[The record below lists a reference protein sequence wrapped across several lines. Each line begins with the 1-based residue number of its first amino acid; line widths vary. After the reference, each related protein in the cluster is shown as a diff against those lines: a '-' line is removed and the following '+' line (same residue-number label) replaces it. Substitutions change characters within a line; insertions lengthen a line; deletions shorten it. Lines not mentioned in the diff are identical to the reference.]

1 MRNHFHITGYGVNK
15 RGLTIGINYRVLSSN
30 MREAKAHA
38 MNKAQHEG
46 LTSVR
51 LTRVIAFAVLITAS
65 HTGDMEVSA

>member
-1 MRNHFHITGYGVNK
+1 MNHFHITGYGVNK
-15 RGLTIGINYRVLSSN
+15 RGLTIGINYRIASSS

-51 LTRVIAFAVLITAS
+51 ITRV
-65 HTGDMEVSA
+65 MEVSA

>member
-1 MRNHFHITGYGVNK
+1 MNHFHITGYGVNK
-15 RGLTIGINYRVLSSN
+15 RGLTIGINYRIASSS

-51 LTRVIAFAVLITAS
+51 ITRVIAFASLITA
-65 HTGDMEVSA
+65 TGAGDMEVSA